1 MVSVAEDSG
10 MPTRAITRPT
20 SRSGRGP
27 QADISRVPYLP
38 GLDGMRALAVVAVMV
53 YHANPSWLPGGFL
66 GVEVFFVISGYLI
79 TLLLIAE
86 KERTY
91 TVDMKQFWVRRAR
104 RLLPALFT
112 MLIALTIWTAL
123 FERDALGKLRGDVI
137 SALLY
142 VANWYQI
149 WTGAGYTAS
158 NDFAPL
164 RHLWSLAV
172 EEQFYLIWP
181 LVMFALLRGGSRR
194 IADVSRYLLLAAIAI
209 TVAMALLYHP
219 GPVGTPEVTPDAYW
233 TIFGREISKLDG
245 LYLSTITRAG
255 GLLLGA
261 AFAMVWRPV
270 AMMRGPL
277 GQKGRLLDLV
287 AFLGF
292 VALAAMSWWMYL
304 LGPDGGNPWLFR
316 GGFFVCGVA
325 TLMMVAAVTHQHA
338 LTPRLLSTPVLLWI
352 GTRSYGLYL
361 YHWPIYQLIRD
372 IAGNRLRWH
381 EFAVAMAL
389 TVVVTE
395 ASYRFIET
403 PIRKG
408 TLGATLARIRRSPTP
423 GPRNALLA
431 GGVLVAGLTL
441 YAGVSLATAPVV
453 ENEVRQTLDE
463 AAGATCDVINDP
475 TCAGDEATP
484 VDPPAPIVPEPTT
497 APEGSVVAPPPTPA
511 PTTTVSPSAPI
522 PKLAL
527 GDSVMLGAAPQLKEQ
542 GFTVDASESRQ
553 FANGVDTVATLQSQG
568 RLGDVVVVHLGTNGT
583 IGTDNMTRMMESLA
597 GVPQVLLVTLDA
609 PVEWVPPNNAL
620 IIETAQA
627 YPNATLLDWAVL
639 SDACPGEC
647 FYSDGFHL
655 RPEGQAYYAS
665 LVADALQPTG

>member
-1 MVSVAEDSG
+1 
-10 MPTRAITRPT
+10 
-20 SRSGRGP
+20 
-27 QADISRVPYLP
+27 
-38 GLDGMRALAVVAVMV
+38 
-53 YHANPSWLPGGFL
+53 
-66 GVEVFFVISGYLI
+66 
-79 TLLLIAE
+79 
-86 KERTY
+86 
-91 TVDMKQFWVRRAR
+91 
-104 RLLPALFT
+104 
-112 MLIALTIWTAL
+112 
-123 FERDALGKLRGDVI
+123 
-137 SALLY
+137 
-142 VANWYQI
+142 
-149 WTGAGYTAS
+149 
-158 NDFAPL
+158 
-164 RHLWSLAV
+164 
-172 EEQFYLIWP
+172 
-181 LVMFALLRGGSRR
+181 
-194 IADVSRYLLLAAIAI
+194 
-209 TVAMALLYHP
+209 
-219 GPVGTPEVTPDAYW
+219 
-233 TIFGREISKLDG
+233 
-245 LYLSTITRAG
+245 
-255 GLLLGA
+255 
-261 AFAMVWRPV
+261 
-270 AMMRGPL
+270 
-277 GQKGRLLDLV
+277 
-287 AFLGF
+287 
-292 VALAAMSWWMYL
+292 
-304 LGPDGGNPWLFR
+304 
-316 GGFFVCGVA
+316 
-325 TLMMVAAVTHQHA
+325 
-338 LTPRLLSTPVLLWI
+338 VLLWI

-475 TCAGDEATP
+475 TCTGDDAAP
-484 VDPPAPIVPEPTT
+484 VDPPASTVPEPTT
-497 APEGSVVAPPPTPA
+497 APAGSVVAPPPPPA
-511 PTTTVSPSAPI
+511 PTTTLSPSAPI

-542 GFTVDASESRQ
+542 GFTVDATESRQ
-553 FANGVDTVATLQSQG
+553 FSNGVDTVATLQSQG

-597 GVPQVLLVTLDA
+597 GVPQVVLVTLDA
-609 PVEWVPPNNAL
+609 PVEWVPANNAL

-665 LVADALQPTG
+665 LVADALQPAD